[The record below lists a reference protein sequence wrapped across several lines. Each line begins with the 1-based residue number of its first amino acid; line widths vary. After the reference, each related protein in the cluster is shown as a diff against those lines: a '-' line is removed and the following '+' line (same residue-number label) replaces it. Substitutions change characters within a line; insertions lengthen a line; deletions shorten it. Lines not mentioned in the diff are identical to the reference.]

1 MSELTW
7 DDIVPML
14 RGYGA
19 FYEVGDI
26 TLSPWPDDPDGGEI
40 RLVGALRGVAE
51 WAAGLGPDAA
61 MSTESIRR
69 MLADRLARDRPTVT
83 VERRDVERRDE

>member
-1 MSELTW
+1 MPELTW

-19 FYEVGDI
+19 FYETGDP
-26 TLSPWPDDPDGGEI
+26 TLSPWPDDPDGGQL
-40 RLVGALRGVAE
+40 RLVGALRDLAVL
-51 WAAGLGPDAA
+51 AATRGPDAA
-61 MSTESIRR
+61 LSTESIRR

-83 VERRDVERRDE
+83 VERRDE